1 MMHARLPTVNDSPG
15 KDVAEVLGLLLKRGT
30 RARIYG
36 ELTRD
41 LDPAIDEA
49 TYPVISGL
57 ARLGPRSAAQL
68 AVELDLD
75 RSVVSRHAS
84 RLEQAG
90 LLGRL
95 PDPTD
100 SRATRLELTSRGTRH
115 VKVMRQRLSAILD
128 AYLDTWPPEE
138 AAGFAASFRR
148 FVQDGPFHS

>member
-1 MMHARLPTVNDSPG
+1 MVHAKLSAVNDPLG
-15 KDVAEVLGLLLKRGT
+15 TDVAEALGLLLKRST

-57 ARLGPRSAAQL
+57 ARLGPRSAAHL
-68 AVELDLD
+68 AAELGID

-84 RLEQAG
+84 RLEQSG
-90 LLGRL
+90 LLQRL
-95 PDPTD
+95 PDPSD
-100 SRATRLELTSRGTRH
+100 GRATRLKFTSRGTRH

-128 AYLDTWPPEE
+128 AYLATWSP
-138 AAGFAASFRR
+138 
-148 FVQDGPFHS
+148 